1 MTTDVPEFL
10 KVYTPSRGMKR
21 ITPFSR
27 TPATGRYGE
36 AWHLAAQRFP
46 NQQIVLSRPAD
57 IAPEAGTL
65 YSYRRWA
72 ALVDDV
78 AARLYSAGVRPWD
91 RVAVMKANH
100 PDVQVI
106 GSAAAR
112 IGAIPFQLAW
122 NHGNEV
128 ATTLLQRMEQP
139 FLVTDPGRL
148 DIAELDAEALAKLTR
163 RTVVIG
169 AGDALPDGAL
179 SFESLAG
186 SPAAPV
192 ELREFDEPMVAT
204 HTSGTTGIPKLALHS
219 AETLHSIAHVQTER
233 WGGMGFR
240 HSDTFAFFDPFFH
253 QHTLTALFAI
263 ATVGPKYVAVSDV
276 PDDGIADLIAE
287 HRPTI
292 VDMLPNMYLRQEH
305 LLDDPRRL
313 FKQVRFYIS
322 SFDAVHTRSIRKFLN
337 ASDARLPV
345 WVQSWSQ
352 TENGGLV
359 LRPYFKPVVRE
370 VGRFPPPTQYMGWPL
385 PTVAKIRITDPATGK
400 QLPKGEVGLV
410 EISQPGRCLA
420 YVGEQH
426 RHDNKVSGW
435 WWNTGDLGIKSR
447 SGMIRLVDREIDR
460 IEGTSGIAIEDVL
473 LDRLPEASEVIVLAR
488 RQGKPSV
495 VYSTYCGKEIDPRRW
510 SVALTGLPG
519 LDSPIHLGWGDIPR
533 TATWKVKRV
542 ALRQQLFNEGP
553 VGKGDWS

>member
-1 MTTDVPEFL
+1 MTTAVPSFL
-10 KVYTPSRGMKR
+10 KQYTPSRGMKW

-27 TPATGRYGE
+27 TPVTGRYGE
-36 AWHLAAQRFP
+36 AWHVAAQRFP
-46 NQQIVLSRPAD
+46 QQQIVLQRAAD
-57 IAPEAGTL
+57 IAPDAGREFT
-65 YSYRRWA
+65 YTQWA

-78 AARLYSAGVRPWD
+78 AARLYAAGVRPWD

-122 NHGNEV
+122 NHGHEV
-128 ATTLLQRMEQP
+128 ATTLLRRMERP

-148 DIAELDAEALAKLTR
+148 AIAELDASTLSDLTVA
-163 RTVVIG
+163 TIVIG
-169 AGDALPDGAL
+169 AGDALPAGAIA
-179 SFESLAG
+179 FEDLAN

-192 ELREFDEPMVAT
+192 QLREFGEPMVAT

-219 AETLHSIAHVQTER
+219 AQTLHAIAHVQTER

-276 PDDGIADLIAE
+276 PDPGIADLLAE

-292 VDMLPNMYLRQEH
+292 VDMLPNMYLLQEH
-305 LLDDPRRL
+305 LLDDPRKL

-322 SFDAVHTRSIRKFLN
+322 SFDAVHTRSIRKFLS
-337 ASDARLPV
+337 ASTTWLPA

-359 LRPYFKPVVRE
+359 LRPYLKRMVRE
-370 VGRFPPPTQYMGWPL
+370 VGQFPPPTQNMGWPL
-385 PTVAKIRITDPATGK
+385 PTVAKIRITDPDTRK
-400 QLPKGEVGLV
+400 EMPKGEVGLV

-420 YVGEQH
+420 YVGEQD
-426 RHDNKVSGW
+426 RHDNKVDGW

-447 SGMIRLVDREIDR
+447 SGMIRLVDREVDR
-460 IEGTSGIAIEDVL
+460 IEGTSGIAMEDVL
-473 LDRLPEASEVIVLAR
+473 LDRLPETNEVVVLAR
-488 RQGKPSV
+488 QADQPAV
-495 VYSTYCGKEIDPRRW
+495 VYSTYSGEAIDPQRW
-510 SVALTGLPG
+510 SDAMAGLPKAAT
-519 LDSPIHLGWGDIPR
+519 PIQMDWNDIPR
-533 TATWKVKRV
+533 TATWKVRRV
-542 ALRQQLFNEGP
+542 ALRQRLFNEAP
-553 VGKGDWS
+553 VGKSDWT

>member
-1 MTTDVPEFL
+1 MTSAVPTFL
-10 KVYTPSRGMKR
+10 KSYTPSRGMKW

-27 TPATGRYGE
+27 TPVTGRYGE
-36 AWHLAAQRFP
+36 AWHVAAQRFP
-46 NQQIVLSRPAD
+46 DQRIVLSRPAD
-57 IAPEAGTL
+57 IAPHAGTRFT
-65 YSYRRWA
+65 YRQWA

-78 AARLYSAGVRPWD
+78 AARLYAAGVRPWD

-128 ATTLLQRMEQP
+128 ATALLERMERP
-139 FLVTDPGRL
+139 FLVTDRGRL
-148 DIAELDAEALAKLTR
+148 EIAELDEPALAKLTR
-163 RTVVIG
+163 KTIVIG
-169 AGDALPDGAL
+169 ED

-186 SPAAPV
+186 SPEAPV
-192 ELREFDEPMVAT
+192 QLRDFHEPMVAT

-219 AETLHSIAHVQTER
+219 AETLHAIAHVQTER

-263 ATVGPKYVAVSDV
+263 ATVGPKYVAVADV
-276 PDDGIADLIAE
+276 PDEGIADLIAE

-292 VDMLPNMYLRQEH
+292 VDMLPNMYLLQEH

-322 SFDAVHTRSIRKFLN
+322 SFDAVHTRSIRKFLG
-337 ASDARLPV
+337 ASDQRLPV

-359 LRPYFKPVVRE
+359 LRPYFKSVVKK
-370 VGRFPPPTQYMGWPL
+370 VGQFPPPTQYMGWPL
-385 PTVAKIRITDPATGK
+385 PTVAKIRITDPETREE
-400 QLPKGEVGLV
+400 LPKGRVGLV
-410 EISQPGRCLA
+410 EIAQPGRCLA
-420 YVGEQH
+420 YVGEQD
-426 RHDNKVSGW
+426 RHDNKVDGW

-447 SGMIRLVDREIDR
+447 SGMIRLVDREVDR

-473 LDRLPEASEVIVLAR
+473 LDRLPEANEVIVLAR
-488 RQGKPSV
+488 QNDKPAV
-495 VYSTYCGKEIDPRRW
+495 VYSTYTGEPIDERRLRT
-510 SVALTGLPG
+510 ALSGLPAVEE
-519 LDSPIHLGWGDIPR
+519 PIHLAFDEIPR

-542 ALRQQLFNEGP
+542 ALRQRLFNEAP
-553 VGKGDWS
+553 IGKGSWT

>member
-1 MTTDVPEFL
+1 
-10 KVYTPSRGMKR
+10 MKR

-36 AWHLAAQRFP
+36 AWHVAARRFP
-46 NQQIVLSRPAD
+46 DQQIFLSRPAD
-57 IAPEAGTL
+57 IAPGAGTRFT
-65 YSYRRWA
+65 YRQWA

-78 AARLYSAGVRPWD
+78 AARLYAAGVRPWD

-128 ATTLLQRMEQP
+128 ATTLLERMEQP

-148 DIAELDAEALAKLTR
+148 ETAELDERTLTELTR
-163 RTVVIG
+163 RTIVIG
-169 AGDALPDGAL
+169 AGSRLPSGTV

-192 ELREFDEPMVAT
+192 ELRAFDEPMVAT

-219 AETLHSIAHVQTER
+219 AETLHAIAHVQTER

-263 ATVGPKYVAVSDV
+263 ATVGPKYLAVADV
-276 PDDGIADLIAE
+276 PDENIADLLAE

-292 VDMLPNMYLRQEH
+292 VDMLPNMYLHQEH

-322 SFDAVHTRSIRKFLN
+322 SFDAVHTRSIRRFLN
-337 ASDARLPV
+337 ASDVRLPV

-359 LRPYFKPVVRE
+359 LRPYFKSVVRE
-370 VGRFPPPTQYMGWPL
+370 VGQFPPPTQYMGWPL
-385 PTVAKIRITDPATGK
+385 PTVARIRITDPVSGK
-400 QLPKGEVGLV
+400 ELPKGEVGLV
-410 EISQPGRCLA
+410 EIDQPGRCLA
-420 YVGEQH
+420 YVGEQN

-473 LDRLPEASEVIVLAR
+473 LDRLPEASEVVVLAR
-488 RQGKPSV
+488 RGGRPGV
-495 VYSTYCGKEIDPRRW
+495 AYATYSGREIAPERW
-510 SVALTGLPG
+510 RSALAGLPA
-519 LDSPIHLGWGDIPR
+519 LEDPIHLDWDAIPR
-533 TATWKVKRV
+533 TASWKVKRV
-542 ALRQQLFNEGP
+542 ALRQQLFDETPLGT
-553 VGKGDWS
+553 GSWS